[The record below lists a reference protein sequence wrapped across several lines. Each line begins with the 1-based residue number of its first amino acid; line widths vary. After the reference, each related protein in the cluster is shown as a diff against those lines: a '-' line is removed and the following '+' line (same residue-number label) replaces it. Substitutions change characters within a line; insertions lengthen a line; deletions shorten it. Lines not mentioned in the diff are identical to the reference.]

1 MTKEKKISRRSF
13 AKTAATGIVGLAV
26 GAGIGYGASQM
37 MAPPGAPGATT
48 TVTRTVTSAAPGA
61 EAAFPF
67 NLPREGATVRER
79 AINAAKS
86 VLEKHPDWKGEELV
100 LTCVGGYEHGFIAMK
115 SFWEE
120 ATGVPITVVTTPLP
134 DFFDKMMVEAV
145 SKTGDIDLL
154 NAQAMYFCDLAEAGL
169 LAELDDVAMWIDIRE
184 HGRPDGYI
192 YPLNFVIP
200 RYAGKLYG
208 FLQDGDV
215 QTLYY
220 REDWLNDSREK
231 SNFEREYGYPLEV
244 PKTMKEYNDVCRF
257 FTRPDDDVWGDS
269 SGRELTRNC
278 FTYYL
283 FVAGTK
289 WPNWYYFD
297 DAMNAQL
304 TSPEAL
310 MAGEMYLE
318 NTKYGH
324 PSLPELSG
332 QAPYSIFAEGRAAFI
347 LSAPSTSRV
356 IQDPKA
362 ASRNNWNTA
371 PIPGH
376 IVDGPGG
383 EKLLNRRS
391 VNLASWSL
399 CVSNYSKKKDLAM
412 CAGAFFSDPD
422 MLVEAM
428 CAAGTWHDPTRY
440 SHVGPDA
447 PAKLKDLRG
456 PVLNAFLPNAEILQ
470 PMLQGILGATE
481 YNVTL
486 SKNLHGA
493 MLGSVDN
500 ATALGDANKA
510 WNEITDRM
518 GKSKQLAAWRELKK
532 FYPTIVL

>member
-1 MTKEKKISRRSF
+1 MTNEKKISRRNF

-26 GAGIGYGASQM
+26 GAGIGYGAAS
-37 MAPPGAPGATT
+37 MAKPPAAPGGTT
-48 TVTRTVTSAAPGA
+48 TVTSTVTKTAAAMGTD
-61 EAAFPF
+61 FPF
-67 NLPREGATVRER
+67 NLPREGATIRER
-79 AINAAKS
+79 AVNAAKF
-86 VLEKHPDWKGEELV
+86 VLEQHPEWKGEELV
-100 LTCVGGYEHGFIAMK
+100 LACVGGYEHGFIAMK
-115 SFWEE
+115 KFWEE
-120 ATGVPITVVTTPLP
+120 ATDIPVTVVTTPLP
-134 DFFDKMMVEAV
+134 DFFDKMMMEAV
-145 SKTGDIDLL
+145 SKTGDVDLL

-169 LAELDDVAMWIDIRE
+169 LAELDDFAMWIDIRE

-192 YPLNFVIP
+192 YPLNYSIP

-220 REDWLNDSREK
+220 RQDWLEDPQEK
-231 SNFEREYGYPLEV
+231 TAFERENGYPLDV
-244 PKTMKEYNDVCRF
+244 PITMTEYNDMCRF

-269 SGRELTRNC
+269 SGRELSRNC

-297 DAMNAQL
+297 DSMNAQL
-304 TSPEAL
+304 TSDEAI
-310 MAGEMYLE
+310 MAGEMFLE
-318 NTKYGH
+318 NTTYGH

-356 IQDPKA
+356 IQDPAA

-376 IVDGPGG
+376 WVDGPDG
-383 EKLLNRRS
+383 KILNRRS

-412 CAGAFFSDPD
+412 CAGAFFSDGD

-440 SHVGPDA
+440 THVGPNA
-447 PAKLKDLRG
+447 PEKLKDLRG
-456 PVLNAFLPNAEILQ
+456 PVLNAFLDNAEIMQ

-481 YNVTL
+481 YNTTL
-486 SKNLHGA
+486 SKTLHGA
-493 MLGSVDN
+493 MLGSYDN
-500 ATALGDANKA
+500 VTALEDANKT

-518 GKSKQLAAWRELKK
+518 GKAKQLTAWRELKK
-532 FYPTIVL
+532 FYPTISI